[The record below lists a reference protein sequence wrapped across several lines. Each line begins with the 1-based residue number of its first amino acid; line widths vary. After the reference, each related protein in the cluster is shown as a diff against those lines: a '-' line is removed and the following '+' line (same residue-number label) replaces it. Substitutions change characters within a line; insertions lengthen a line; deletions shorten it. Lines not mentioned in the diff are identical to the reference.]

1 MLTGLNLDKFSH
13 VSKFYDI
20 PGKKFDFASDLSFGL
35 EGESLI
41 KEFLNSLSDGD
52 FEVKS
57 DRYRNGRM
65 VLETQQNPR
74 GAKNED
80 GTPIWVDSGIN
91 ITKAKWWVYI
101 FTAKESFVIISV
113 ARLKRYL
120 RANSAKYNEQTK
132 VNLGGSSNPAKG
144 FLIYP
149 EEVLQILIN
158 PQYDEPTKSTT

>member
-1 MLTGLNLDKFSH
+1 MQVCSDSDKFNR
-13 VSKFYDI
+13 VSKSYDI
-20 PGKKFDFASDLSFGL
+20 PGRKFDFATDLSFGL

-41 KEFLNSLSDGD
+41 KGFLNSLSDGD

-65 VLETQQNPR
+65 VLETQQNPYGR
-74 GAKNED
+74 KNQD
-80 GTPIWVDSGIN
+80 GNPIWVDSGIN
-91 ITKAKWWVYI
+91 VTTAKWWVYI
-101 FTAKESFVIISV
+101 FTTDESFVIVSV

-120 RANSAKYNEQTK
+120 RANSLKYNEQTK
-132 VNLGGSSNPAKG
+132 INFGGSANPAKG

-158 PQYDEPTKSTT
+158 PQYDEPKKP